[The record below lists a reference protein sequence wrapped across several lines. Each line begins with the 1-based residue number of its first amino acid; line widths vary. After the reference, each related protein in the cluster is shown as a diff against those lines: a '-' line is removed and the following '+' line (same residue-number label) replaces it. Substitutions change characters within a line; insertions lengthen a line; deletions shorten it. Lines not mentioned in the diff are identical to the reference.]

1 MKIYI
6 RANGEIGSY
15 KGIRYGIEDSGDQLY
30 YFVDKDGD
38 VHKAD
43 TEEELFAMI
52 DDYLSGIPLF
62 AATEAIPMPD
72 ILKKRPYT
80 FTLNSVNSSWND
92 EIFGLVNDHNGIK
105 VKYYE
110 VNPKT
115 GKLFQT
121 PYLKYAVA
129 SKRAAEEVFKEANEL
144 HIPLH
149 QSELQV
155 VKTDWDNRY
164 RITIEDYDS
173 GDFETLNFNK
183 TYKEDK

>member
-1 MKIYI
+1 MKIYV
-6 RANGEIGSY
+6 RANGEIGTY
-15 KGIRYGIEDSGDQLY
+15 RGIRYGIEESGDMLY
-30 YFVDKDGD
+30 YFVDKSGD

-43 TEEELFAMI
+43 TEEELFAII
-52 DDYLSGIPLF
+52 DDYLSGRNLF
-62 AATEAIPMPD
+62 AATESVPVPD
-72 ILKKRPYT
+72 ILKKRPYV

-92 EIFGLVNDHNGIK
+92 EIFGLVNDHNGIR
-105 VKYYE
+105 VKSYE

-115 GKLFQT
+115 GKLFQDA
-121 PYLKYAVA
+121 YWKYAVA
-129 SKRAAEEVFKEANEL
+129 SKQAAEEIFKEANEL

-173 GDFETLNFNK
+173 GDVETLKFNK
-183 TYKEDK
+183 TYKEGK